1 MPPAN
6 EAAGDLD
13 KGLVDDGQAL
23 ESNAQSP
30 EVVQPT
36 DRSLDDPA
44 GFAQAAPVQ
53 RIAPCNQ
60 STDSLRMKR
69 ATIFVMVVATVGLND
84 SGFF

>member
-1 MPPAN
+1 MRQQAILIKAIVN
-6 EAAGDLD
+6 
-13 KGLVDDGQAL
+13 DGQAF

-36 DRSLDDPA
+36 DRSFNDPA
-44 GFAQAAPVQ
+44 GFAQAAPMQ

-69 ATIFVMVVATVGLND
+69 ATILVVVVPTVGLND
-84 SGFF
+84 SGFA

>member
-1 MPPAN
+1 M
-6 EAAGDLD
+6 
-13 KGLVDDGQAL
+13 DDSQAL

-30 EVVQPT
+30 EVMQPT

-60 STDSLRMKR
+60 GTDSLRMKR
-69 ATIFVMVVATVGLND
+69 ATIFVVVIATVGLND
-84 SGFF
+84 SGFA